1 MSINKAIPER
11 APVDADIFRSEILPS
26 GQPVVLRGQVADW
39 PIVRAAR
46 ESSRALA
53 DCIRGYDRGVQSVI
67 VEAPASTGGR
77 LFYRDGLD
85 GFNFERKRG
94 GISATIDRLLALADE
109 QDPPRIFIESMPTDE
124 YLPNFAPAHRME
136 LLDPRVRPRI
146 WIGNAITVQTHYD
159 LFYNIACVVGGRRRF
174 TLFPPEQVTN
184 LYTARSSTRPRARLS
199 AWFNPTTRT
208 SNAIRASPKRSA
220 MPSSPSSSPAMR
232 CTSPIGWWHHV
243 QSLTPFNALVNYWW
257 NDAPQFGSPYGA
269 LLHAALALRDL
280 PDDQR
285 AVWRALFDNFVFT
298 QRGNC
303 ARPHRA
309 RQARV
314 VRAAE
319 PEATSGSPIVVGAGI
334 RQAPRVALHGLPI
347 SRENS

>member
-1 MSINKAIPER
+1 MSINTAIPER

-26 GQPVVLRGQVADW
+26 GKPMVLRRQVADW
-39 PIVRAAR
+39 PIVRAGR

-53 DCIRGYDRGVQSVI
+53 DCIRGYDRGIQSVV

-77 LFYRDGLD
+77 LFYRDGLN

-124 YLPNFAPAHRME
+124 FLPDFAPAHRME

-184 LYTARSSTRPRARLS
+184 LYTGPLEYTPAGAPLSMVQPYDADLERYPRFAEALRHAVTAELEPGD
-199 AWFNPTTRT
+199 ALYIPY
-208 SNAIRASPKRSA
+208 
-220 MPSSPSSSPAMR
+220 
-232 CTSPIGWWHHV
+232 GWWHHV

-298 QRGNC
+298 N
-303 ARPHRA
+303 
-309 RQARV
+309 
-314 VRAAE
+314 AE
-319 PEATSGSPIVVGAGI
+319 
-334 RQAPRVALHGLPI
+334 VALGHIAPDKRGLLGPP
-347 SRENS
+347 SQKRLQEVRSLLAQAFGKTPG

>member
-184 LYTARSSTRPRARLS
+184 LYTGPLEYTPAGAPLSMVPPYDADLARFPRFAEALRHAVTAELEPGD
-199 AWFNPTTRT
+199 ALYIPY
-208 SNAIRASPKRSA
+208 
-220 MPSSPSSSPAMR
+220 
-232 CTSPIGWWHHV
+232 GWWHHV

-298 QRGNC
+298 NAEIALGHIAPDKRGLLGPPSQKRLQEVRSLL
-303 ARPHRA
+303 A
-309 RQARV
+309 QAFGKT
-314 VRAAE
+314 
-319 PEATSGSPIVVGAGI
+319 PG
-334 RQAPRVALHGLPI
+334 
-347 SRENS
+347 

>member
-1 MSINKAIPER
+1 MSIHTAIPER

-26 GQPVVLRGQVADW
+26 GQPMVLRRQVADW

-94 GISATIDRLLALADE
+94 GISATIDRLLALADDK
-109 QDPPRIFIESMPTDE
+109 DPPRIFIESMPTDE
-124 YLPNFAPAHRME
+124 FLPNFAPAHRME

-184 LYTARSSTRPRARLS
+184 LYTGPLEYTPAGAPLSMVQPYNPDLERYPRFAEALRHAVTAELEPGD
-199 AWFNPTTRT
+199 ALYIPY
-208 SNAIRASPKRSA
+208 
-220 MPSSPSSSPAMR
+220 
-232 CTSPIGWWHHV
+232 GWWHHV

-298 QRGNC
+298 NAEIALGHIAPDKRGLLGPPSQKRLQEVRSLL
-303 ARPHRA
+303 A
-309 RQARV
+309 QAFGK
-314 VRAAE
+314 
-319 PEATSGSPIVVGAGI
+319 PPG
-334 RQAPRVALHGLPI
+334 
-347 SRENS
+347 

>member
-11 APVDADIFRSEILPS
+11 APVDAETFRREILPS
-26 GQPVVLRGQVADW
+26 AQPVVLKGQVADW

-46 ESSRALA
+46 GSARALA
-53 DCIRGYDRGVQSVI
+53 DCICGYDRGIQSVM

-94 GISATIDRLLALADE
+94 GITATIERLLALADDP
-109 QDPPRIFIESMPTDE
+109 DPPRIFIESMPTDE
-124 YLPNFAPAHRME
+124 YLPDFAAMHPMP

-159 LFYNIACVVGGRRRF
+159 LFYNIACVAGGRRRF

-184 LYTARSSTRPRARLS
+184 LYTGPLEYTPAGAPLSMVPPYAPDFARYPRFAEALRHAVTAELEPGD
-199 AWFNPTTRT
+199 ALYIPY
-208 SNAIRASPKRSA
+208 
-220 MPSSPSSSPAMR
+220 
-232 CTSPIGWWHHV
+232 GWWHHV
-243 QSLTPFNALVNYWW
+243 QSLTTFNALVNYWW
-257 NDAPQFGSPYGA
+257 NDAPQYGSPYGA

-280 PDDQR
+280 PADQR

-298 QRGNC
+298 D
-303 ARPHRA
+303 
-309 RQARV
+309 
-314 VRAAE
+314 AE
-319 PEATSGSPIVVGAGI
+319 
-334 RQAPRVALHGLPI
+334 VALGHLTLEKRGLLGPP
-347 SRENS
+347 SQKRLQDVRSLLAQAFGKPPG

>member
-11 APVDADIFRSEILPS
+11 APVDADIFRSEILTS

-94 GISATIDRLLALADE
+94 GISATIDRLLALADH

-124 YLPNFAPAHRME
+124 FLPNFAPEHRME

-184 LYTARSSTRPRARLS
+184 LYTGPLEYTPAGAPLSMVPPYDADLARFPRFAEALRHAVTAELEPGD
-199 AWFNPTTRT
+199 ALYIPY
-208 SNAIRASPKRSA
+208 
-220 MPSSPSSSPAMR
+220 
-232 CTSPIGWWHHV
+232 GWWHHV

-298 QRGNC
+298 N
-303 ARPHRA
+303 
-309 RQARV
+309 
-314 VRAAE
+314 AE
-319 PEATSGSPIVVGAGI
+319 
-334 RQAPRVALHGLPI
+334 VALGHIAPDKRGLLGPP
-347 SRENS
+347 SQKRLQEVRSLLAQAFGKTPG

>member
-184 LYTARSSTRPRARLS
+184 LYTGPLEYTPAGAPLSMVPPYDADLARFPRFAEALRHAVTAELEPGD
-199 AWFNPTTRT
+199 ALYIPY
-208 SNAIRASPKRSA
+208 
-220 MPSSPSSSPAMR
+220 
-232 CTSPIGWWHHV
+232 GWWHHV

-298 QRGNC
+298 N
-303 ARPHRA
+303 
-309 RQARV
+309 
-314 VRAAE
+314 AE
-319 PEATSGSPIVVGAGI
+319 
-334 RQAPRVALHGLPI
+334 VALGHIAPDKRGLLGPP
-347 SRENS
+347 SQKRLQEVRSLLAQAFGKTPG

>member
-1 MSINKAIPER
+1 MSINTAIPER

-26 GQPVVLRGQVADW
+26 GKPMVLRRQVADW
-39 PIVRAAR
+39 PIVRAGR

-53 DCIRGYDRGVQSVI
+53 DCIRGYDRGIQSVV

-77 LFYRDGLD
+77 LFYRDGLN

-124 YLPNFAPAHRME
+124 FLPDFAPAHRME

-184 LYTARSSTRPRARLS
+184 LYTGPLEYTPAGAPLSMVQPYNPDLERYPRFAEALRHAVTAELEPGD
-199 AWFNPTTRT
+199 ALYIPY
-208 SNAIRASPKRSA
+208 
-220 MPSSPSSSPAMR
+220 
-232 CTSPIGWWHHV
+232 GWWHHV

-298 QRGNC
+298 N
-303 ARPHRA
+303 
-309 RQARV
+309 
-314 VRAAE
+314 AE
-319 PEATSGSPIVVGAGI
+319 
-334 RQAPRVALHGLPI
+334 VALGHIAPDKRGLLGPP
-347 SRENS
+347 SQKRLQEVRSLLAQAFGKTPG